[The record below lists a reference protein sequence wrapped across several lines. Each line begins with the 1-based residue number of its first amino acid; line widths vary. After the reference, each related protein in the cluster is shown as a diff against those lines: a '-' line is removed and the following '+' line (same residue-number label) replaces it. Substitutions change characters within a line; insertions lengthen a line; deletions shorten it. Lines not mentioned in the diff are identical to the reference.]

1 MSVRMKVFAV
11 VFWFSCALA
20 LILVAREK
28 KPSQGSAS
36 QDGVAV
42 EAFLQKANEESAL
55 YMRHVILAFFAFAP
69 ALGVCAAFIESRS
82 SGKKENLKKEGL
94 KKEGL
99 KKEVASGGKKSVP
112 EKESGPVFTGSFRS
126 LSIEEKVKVKK

>member
-42 EAFLQKANEESAL
+42 EASLQKANEESAL

-94 KKEGL
+94 KNE
-99 KKEVASGGKKSVP
+99 AAHGGKKSVP
-112 EKESGPVFTGSFRS
+112 EKETGPVFTGSFRS

>member
-42 EAFLQKANEESAL
+42 EASLQKANEESAL

-82 SGKKENLKKEGL
+82 SGKKENLKKEA
-94 KKEGL
+94 
-99 KKEVASGGKKSVP
+99 ASGGKKSVP
-112 EKESGPVFTGSFRS
+112 EKETGPVFTGSFRS